1 MSNPLGA
8 LLRRRLDDWSVEPPN
23 QTLAVLQRPI
33 WNLLCDYYFRLEVDG
48 WERLPDGPCLLVGVH
63 SGAALTMDSWTFVYA
78 WWRRFGTDRV
88 LHGTAHDILM
98 ATPGLGDYFRAM
110 GVVPASRKS
119 VTAGLAAGHDVMVWP
134 GGEQDSMRS
143 WTRRDDATLAGRR
156 GFVRQ
161 ALRSQVPIVPV
172 ASVGGHDTVFVV
184 SEGRW
189 LAKLGGLGSKLRAAT
204 APLVVGPPFG
214 IALETIPMHLP
225 LPAKI
230 RTEILDPVFLEGDAD
245 RENDEEYVEKIYD
258 QIEATLQA
266 GMDGLAAKRTLPVFF

>member
-1 MSNPLGA
+1 VSNPLGA

>member
-1 MSNPLGA
+1 VNPIGA
-8 LLRRRLDDWSVEPPN
+8 LLHARLDDWSVEPPN
-23 QTLAVLQRPI
+23 QTLARLQRPI
-33 WNLLCDYYFRLEVDG
+33 WNLICDRYFRLEVDG
-48 WERLPDGPCLLVGVH
+48 WERLPPGPCLLVGVH
-63 SGAALTMDSWTFVYA
+63 SGGALTMDAWTFIYA
-78 WWRRFGTDRV
+78 WWRRFGEDRV

-119 VTAGLAAGHDVMVWP
+119 VAAGLAAGHDVIVWP

-143 WTRRDDATLAGRR
+143 WTKRDQATLAGRH

-189 LAKLGGLGSKLRAAT
+189 LAKIGGIGSKLRSAA
-204 APLVVGPPFG
+204 APIVVGPPFG
-214 IALETIPMHLP
+214 IALESLPMHLP

-230 RTEILDPVFLEGDAD
+230 RTEILDPIHLEGGQD
-245 RENDEEYVEKIYD
+245 RQNDNEYVDEIYD
-258 QIEATLQA
+258 QVETALQD
-266 GMDGLAAKRTLPVFF
+266 GMNALAAKRTLPIFF